1 MDVAITGST
10 GLIGTALVEQLGA
23 AGHRTVRVVRG
34 DAAPGRD
41 VVRWDPAAGTIDA
54 AGLEGLDAVVHL
66 AGAGIGDKRWTDE
79 RKRLILDSR
88 VQGTTLLARTLA
100 GLAHKP
106 AVLVSGSAVGYYGG
120 TRGDEPLTEESPPG
134 DDFAAGVCTQWEAS
148 TTPAADA
155 GIRVVR
161 IRTGIVLAKHGGALA
176 RMVLPF
182 SLGLGGR
189 IKSGR
194 QYMSWIALEDEVRAI
209 VHAITHPDLDGAAN
223 LTAPNPVTNA
233 EFTKALGT
241 VLHRPTVLPTPL
253 LPLKAV
259 YGGELVQHLLVEGQ
273 RALPAKL
280 AATGFE
286 HRYPEVEGALR
297 AVVGKPAA

>member
-10 GLIGTALVEQLGA
+10 GLIGTALVERLGA
-23 AGHRTVRVVRG
+23 AGHRAVRVVRG
-34 DAAPGRD
+34 DATPGRD

-100 GLAHKP
+100 GLERRP
-106 AVLVSGSAVGYYGG
+106 AVLVSGSAVGYYGAH
-120 TRGDEPLTEESPPG
+120 GDEALTEDAPPG
-134 DDFAAGVCTQWEAS
+134 DDFAAGVCTQWEAA
-148 TTPAADA
+148 TVPAADA
-155 GIRVVR
+155 GVRVVR
-161 IRTGIVLAKHGGALA
+161 IRTGIVLARHGGALA

-194 QYMSWIALEDEVRAI
+194 QYMSWIALDDEVDAI
-209 VHAITHPDLDGAAN
+209 VHAITHPEVDGPAN

-233 EFTKALGT
+233 EFTKTLGR
-241 VLHRPTVLPTPL
+241 VLRRPTVLPTPL

-259 YGGELVQHLLVEGQ
+259 YGAELVQHLLVEGQ
-273 RALPAKL
+273 RVLPAKL
-280 AATGFE
+280 EATGFE
-286 HRYPEVEGALR
+286 HHHPQLEGALR
-297 AVVGKPAA
+297 AVLGKPAA

>member
-10 GLIGTALVEQLGA
+10 GLIGSALVERLGA
-23 AGHRTVRVVRG
+23 RGHRAVRVVRG
-34 DAAPGRD
+34 DATPGRD

-79 RKRLILDSR
+79 RKRLILESR

-100 GLAHKP
+100 GLERKP
-106 AVLVSGSAVGYYGG
+106 AVLVSGSAVGYYGA
-120 TRGDEPLTEESPPG
+120 RGDEPLTEDAPPG

-148 TTPAADA
+148 TAAAADA

-161 IRTGIVLAKHGGALA
+161 IRTGIVLARHGGALA

-194 QYMSWIALEDEVRAI
+194 QYMSWIALDDEVEAI
-209 VHAITHPDLDGAAN
+209 LHAITHAELDGPAN

-233 EFTKALGT
+233 EFTKTLGA
-241 VLHRPTVLPTPL
+241 VLRRPTVLPTPL

-273 RALPAKL
+273 RVLPAKL
-280 AATGFE
+280 DATGFE
-286 HRYPEVEGALR
+286 HAHPELEGALR
-297 AVVGKPAA
+297 AVLGKPAA